1 MLKSLT
7 MKRKLHEISM
17 IEDIKYRGPFSE
29 REFRIMGWICLA
41 FTQVSFFMKIGQTI
55 NLALAIRFANPIR
68 IVFLLSSM
76 ALPFLPLLTPAEE
89 ISSYPVSSLRS
100 SSYWL

>member
-1 MLKSLT
+1 

-55 NLALAIRFANPIR
+55 NPALAIRFANPIR
-68 IVFLLSSM
+68 IVSLLSSM